1 MSDQQ
6 NALFDPVALTP
17 SEITIRPVG
26 GRPKGSKNKSPLGW
40 RIAQI
45 ATPDIMRQVV
55 TRALR
60 LEDDG
65 DIRCAEIVLNRTMP
79 RPKTPAIQLDVSQA
93 VDARSLLALV
103 ADGQMSPADFAS
115 VWNSVSR
122 NGLGAKAAGGELSS
136 RRDMREQIAER
147 MAKIVAARAA
157 AAATVVVNGD
167 GGE

>member
-65 DIRCAEIVLNRTMP
+65 DIRCAEIVLN
-79 RPKTPAIQLDVSQA
+79 PKTPAIQLDVSQA